1 MRIRSLLVALV
12 VLCAGAQALAQTT
25 WHVSD
30 KPLAVVHGMRLP
42 ESGCVDPQTGM
53 IYVSNIYGEPWADDH
68 EGFITQLKP
77 DGSLSRWRWRTAT
90 AQGPMSAP
98 KGMVILN
105 GWLYV
110 ADINRVHAFSLTGSG
125 SGTLTIPGAGK
136 LNDAAT
142 DGQYIFVSDTLQG
155 KIVRIAPDL
164 GSFKIIDAV
173 ASINGLTFHNGEL
186 YGVSWDLHDIFWL
199 DKTGRYCAHALGL
212 SSYFTNLDGI
222 EALPDGSFVVS
233 DFWGNK
239 VCLVEPDQ
247 RTVRTL
253 VEISTPAD
261 IGVDLQRGKLLIPQF
276 WGKQLTV
283 YGFGK

>member
-1 MRIRSLLVALV
+1 MRAKWMMLALLATWV
-12 VLCAGAQALAQTT
+12 GGQALAQST
-25 WHVSD
+25 WQVSD
-30 KPLAVVHGMRLP
+30 KPLAVVRGMRLP
-42 ESGCVDPQTGM
+42 ESSCVDPATGM
-53 IYVSNIYGEPWADDH
+53 IYVSNIYGEPWGDDR
-68 EGFITQLKP
+68 EGFISQLTP
-77 DGSLSRWRWRTAT
+77 DGVVKHWRWRTGTVA
-90 AQGPMSAP
+90 GPMSGP

-110 ADINRVHAFSLTGSG
+110 TDIYRVHAFCLSNDK
-125 SGTLTIPGAGK
+125 SGTLTIAGAGR
-136 LNDAAT
+136 LNDATT
-142 DGQYIFVSDTLQG
+142 DGKFIYVSDTQNG
-155 KIVRIAPDL
+155 KLVRIAPDL
-164 GSFKIIDAV
+164 GSYEVWDSV
-173 ASINGLTFHNGEL
+173 ASLNGLTFSHGEL

-212 SSYFTNLDGI
+212 SAYFTNLDGI
-222 EALPDGSFVVS
+222 EALPDGSLVVS

-239 VCLVEPDQ
+239 VCLVEPDH

>member
-1 MRIRSLLVALV
+1 MKIRCMVFALF
-12 VLCAGAQALAQTT
+12 AAALAVPALSQGT

-30 KPLAVVHGMRLP
+30 QPLTVVRGMRLP
-42 ESGCVDPQTGM
+42 ESSCVDPATGM

-68 EGFITQLKP
+68 VGFISQLAP
-77 DGSLSRWRWRTAT
+77 DGSLKHWRWRTAT
-90 AQGPMSAP
+90 AQGPMSGP

-110 ADINRVHAFSLTGSG
+110 TDIYRVHAFCLTDDR
-125 SGTLTIPGAGK
+125 SGTLTIAGAGR
-136 LNDAAT
+136 LNDATT
-142 DGQYIFVSDTLQG
+142 DGTFIYASDTQNG
-155 KIVRIAPDL
+155 KLVRIAADF
-164 GSFKIIDAV
+164 SSYQVMDAV
-173 ASINGLTFHNGEL
+173 ASLNGLTFSGGEL

-212 SSYFTNLDGI
+212 SANFTNLDGI
-222 EALPDGSFVVS
+222 EALPDGSFIVS

-239 VCLVEPDQ
+239 VCLVEPDH

-283 YGFGK
+283 YGLGK